1 MAIRFANNCSNCK
14 NLIENT
20 FCSKHEVLVSQ
31 KYTCDQFDMR
41 MELKNERSCSN
52 CHKHETA
59 NCAHPTKAAP
69 GMLCAS
75 WAPSA

>member
-14 NLIENT
+14 NLIEKT

-31 KYTCDQFDMR
+31 KYTCDLFDMKA
-41 MELKNERSCSN
+41 ELKNERN
-52 CHKHETA
+52 CDNCKKQGTVT
-59 NCAHPTKAAP
+59 CAHPSKAAP

-75 WAPSA
+75 WAPTA

>member
-52 CHKHETA
+52 CHKHETSS
-59 NCAHPTKAAP
+59 CSHPTKAAP